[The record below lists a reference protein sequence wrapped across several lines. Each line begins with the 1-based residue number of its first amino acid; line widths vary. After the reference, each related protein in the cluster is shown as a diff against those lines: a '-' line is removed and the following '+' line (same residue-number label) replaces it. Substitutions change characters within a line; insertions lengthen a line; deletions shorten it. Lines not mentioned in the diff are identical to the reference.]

1 MTYTAKPNGREGRA
15 TQRELAAQR
24 VAQRELATRGP
35 LSESQIN
42 VNNEDTIDTLK
53 EEIKGLKEKASA
65 FDSLQDKMIEMQKEN
80 RHVRRMARKG
90 NMTMFTDNDVAVVAT
105 LTKTIVYPKC
115 QYINSDEQLNKVTKM
130 LARKQTMTDSFEDFN
145 IYFRDIILKTI
156 NQMRNASVQS
166 MRKIYESKCNCLTRY
181 NFYFI

>member
-1 MTYTAKPNGREGRA
+1 MTYTATPNGREGRA

-24 VAQRELATRGP
+24 IAQRELATRGP

-80 RHVRRMARKG
+80 V
-90 NMTMFTDNDVAVVAT
+90 
-105 LTKTIVYPKC
+105 
-115 QYINSDEQLNKVTKM
+115 
-130 LARKQTMTDSFEDFN
+130 
-145 IYFRDIILKTI
+145 
-156 NQMRNASVQS
+156 
-166 MRKIYESKCNCLTRY
+166 
-181 NFYFI
+181 